1 MGNPEDNYAVSII
14 YVKLP
19 RRGSPPLTFHSFIM
33 KAFAVVLVLCLAGLA
48 AALRPTAYCINL
60 EQHADRRHHMEEV
73 FSAANL
79 ANVNWE
85 GVDGSSL
92 SEEELNKYSFL
103 TEGTRAKL
111 LPAELGAALSP
122 TSASGE
128 RLPPPLLPSPWSLK
142 MTLSSPQPSCTT
154 WSQLSLSSLRTGTSC
169 TSHT

>member
-1 MGNPEDNYAVSII
+1 MGTPKVITQAQQYTC
-14 YVKLP
+14 KLP

-48 AALRPTAYCINL
+48 AALQPTTYCINL

-111 LPAELGAALSP
+111 LPAELGAALSHI
-122 TSASGE
+122 ASGE

-169 TSHT
+169 TSRT